1 MVEEC
6 VCIEDAEGLTDV
18 VDTIGV
24 SAGFEDV
31 LLVLS
36 EVAEV
41 GFVAKLVRVTVLVC
55 DSVGLFVVAVVW
67 TVVSDGSLV

>member
-1 MVEEC
+1 MLL
-6 VCIEDAEGLTDV
+6 VCIEDAEGLTDI

-36 EVAEV
+36 AVAEV
-41 GFVAKLVRVTVLVC
+41 GFVAKLVRVTM
-55 DSVGLFVVAVVW
+55 FV
-67 TVVSDGSLV
+67 